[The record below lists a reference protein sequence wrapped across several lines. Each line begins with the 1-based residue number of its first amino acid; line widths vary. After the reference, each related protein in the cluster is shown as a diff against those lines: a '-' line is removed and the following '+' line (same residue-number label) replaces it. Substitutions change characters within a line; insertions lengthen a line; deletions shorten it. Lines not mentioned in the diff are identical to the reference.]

1 MPTVP
6 PTIDTPPTA
15 PSRTSPSTFATLA
28 DAWVAWLEAE
38 APDIG
43 TACTA
48 AYTNAS
54 EAYASAL
61 NAQSAAAG
69 VSAALWVSG
78 TTYAIGDVRRS
89 PANGYPYRRLT
100 AGAGTTDPSADPTNW
115 VIAAVFYPAFSVVS
129 ATSVSANAWWHYQL
143 ENASATTVTLPASPS
158 VGDCIWVTVANG
170 RVDNVLNR
178 NTKNIMSLAEN
189 MTLNDPNATIQ
200 LRYTGATKG
209 WRIV

>member
-28 DAWVAWLEAE
+28 DAWVAWEEAN
-38 APDIG
+38 APNIG
-43 TACTA
+43 TAADA
-48 AYTNAS
+48 AYVNAS

-61 NAQSAAAG
+61 NAQAAAAG

-115 VIAAVFYPAFSVVS
+115 VIAAVFFPAMSVVS
-129 ATSVSANAWWHYQL
+129 ATSVTASAWWHYVL
-143 ENASATTVTLPASPS
+143 TNASATTVTLPSSPS
-158 VGDCIWVTVANG
+158 AGDVVWITTANN
-170 RVDNVLNR
+170 RTDNVVNR
-178 NTKNIMSLAEN
+178 NTLKIMSLSEN
-189 MTLNDPNATIQ
+189 MTLNQRNGTVQ
-200 LRYTGATKG
+200 LRYVNASIG
-209 WRIV
+209 WAIA